1 MAFLF
6 DFKLLQCFCIICKGG
21 QNVLISKNHLHK
33 NTENIAGKLTFYQM
47 DGNSTYVRNTGELAS
62 DVPTETMFELFD
74 PLQNFSSAKFSY
86 TWDLGNGY
94 SPPYWVF
101 LGLFPSA
108 FRNDWHCLF
117 IPDVEKWYRA
127 LSLSSATFTHT
138 QETTHCS
145 WKLESILTNLHRKLL
160 RFTPLISKSWVSSSV
175 YFLFL

>member
-1 MAFLF
+1 MLLFVLLFLGVAETLGDFLTLGNSFLVLKQMKMAFLF
-6 DFKLLQCFCIICKGG
+6 DLKLLQCFCIICKGG

-94 SPPYWVF
+94 SPPY
-101 LGLFPSA
+101 
-108 FRNDWHCLF
+108 
-117 IPDVEKWYRA
+117 
-127 LSLSSATFTHT
+127 
-138 QETTHCS
+138 
-145 WKLESILTNLHRKLL
+145 
-160 RFTPLISKSWVSSSV
+160 
-175 YFLFL
+175 